1 MTSPKNPKP
10 ISEAKDP
17 DFRGAM
23 AAMQRAALQARDI
36 AKQTNTPLII
46 LQDGKLVR
54 LKVN

>member
-1 MTSPKNPKP
+1 MNTTKNPKP

-23 AAMQRAALQARDI
+23 AAMQRAALHAREI

-46 LQDGKLVR
+46 QQDGKLVR